1 LNKYAIFD
9 SKINDFKESS
19 LKVLEPKN
27 LRPYCQ
33 SQRLLFPPNLRE
45 VIAEDDL
52 CMVVDEVV
60 NSLDLSCLYAK
71 VPSEGNL
78 SYHPKM
84 MLKILVYGYANG
96 IFSSRKIAKALGENV
111 AFIYLA
117 AWQRPDFRTINNFRK
132 NNLSELD
139 HLFVQIVRI
148 CQKLKMVKLGHVS
161 IDSSRFKANAADR
174 RSYDRKRIERE
185 IKRLLDQAEDADQK
199 EDALFGPDNSGDELP
214 EEIRDRKRRIEKL
227 KEIKKQLDQEDK
239 EKLNAT
245 DTDAVFMKTTAGIK
259 TAYNAQAAVDE
270 HQQVIVAADVTNQSY
285 DVDQLLPM
293 VDQTQEN
300 TASSLSVLSADAGYS
315 SADNLEQL
323 EARKID
329 AYIPDDQY
337 QSRLRG
343 KKVARFDK
351 DNFVYDPRGDMF
363 ICPEGKQLPFV
374 YRQRRNDKGAYLIY
388 QCSGCSECGHWGQC
402 TTNKK
407 GRTVCRRKIDEKI
420 KQMRLKL
427 DSESGKAIYAKRK
440 VIVEPVF
447 GQIKAV
453 QGFTDFKLRGLKK
466 VNAEFKLVAI
476 AHNLRKI
483 SKYIHKKGID
493 LATKLAEGQLQPQL
507 AAS

>member
-1 LNKYAIFD
+1 
-9 SKINDFKESS
+9 
-19 LKVLEPKN
+19 LKVFEPKN

-45 VIAEDDL
+45 VIADDDL
-52 CMVVDEVV
+52 CLVVDEVV
-60 NSLDLSCLYAK
+60 NLLDLSALYAK

-84 MLKILVYGYANG
+84 MLKIVVYAYASG

-139 HLFVQIVRI
+139 DLFVQIVRI
-148 CQKLKMVKLGHVS
+148 CQKLKMVKLGHIS

-174 RSYDRKRIERE
+174 RSYDRKRIARE
-185 IKRLLDQAEDADQK
+185 IKRLLDQAEEADQK
-199 EDALFGPDNSGDELP
+199 EDAQFGPENSGDELP
-214 EEIRDRKRRIEKL
+214 KEIRDRNRRIEKL

-245 DTDAVFMKTTAGIK
+245 DADAVFMKTTAGIK

-270 HQQVIVAADVTNQSY
+270 HQQVIIAADVTNQSY
-285 DVDQLLPM
+285 DVDHLLPM
-293 VDQTQEN
+293 VDQAQEN
-300 TASSLSVLSADAGYS
+300 TASSLRVLSADAGYS
-315 SADNLEQL
+315 SADNLERL
-323 EARKID
+323 EARNID

-351 DNFVYDPRGDMF
+351 DNFGYDPRRDVF

-388 QCSGCSECGHWGQC
+388 QCSGGSECGHWGQC

-407 GRTVCRRKIDEKI
+407 GRTVCRRDIDEKI

-427 DSESGKAIYAKRK
+427 DSKLGKAIYAKRK

-476 AHNLRKI
+476 AHNVRKI
-483 SKYIHKKGID
+483 SKYIHKKGIN
-493 LATKLAEGQLQPQL
+493 LAAKLAQSQLQPQL

>member
-1 LNKYAIFD
+1 LKKYAIYD
-9 SKINDFKESS
+9 DFKESS

-27 LRPYCQ
+27 VRPYSQ
-33 SQRLLFPPNLRE
+33 SQSLLFPPNLRE

-52 CMVVDEVV
+52 CMVVDEIV
-60 NSLDLSCLYAK
+60 NSLDLSCLYTK

-84 MLKILVYGYANG
+84 MLKIFVYAYANG

-117 AWQRPDFRTINNFRK
+117 AWQRPDFRTINNFRN
-132 NNLSELD
+132 NNLNELD
-139 HLFVQIVRI
+139 ELFVQIVRI
-148 CQKLKMVKLGHVS
+148 CQKLKMVKLGHIS

-174 RSYDRKRIERE
+174 RSYDRKRIEAE
-185 IKRLLDQAEDADQK
+185 IKRLLDQAQKVDEK
-199 EDALFGPDNSGDELP
+199 EDALFGPENSGDELP
-214 EEIRDRKRRIEKL
+214 KEIRDRKGRIEKL
-227 KEIKKQLDQEDK
+227 KEIRNQLDQEDK

-270 HQQVIVAADVTNQSY
+270 HRQVIIAADVTNESY
-285 DVDQLLPM
+285 DVDHLVAM
-293 VDQTQEN
+293 VDQVEEN
-300 TASSLSVLSADAGYS
+300 TASSVSVLSADAGYS

-337 QSRLRG
+337 QSRLRR
-343 KKVARFDK
+343 KKVAPFDK
-351 DNFVYDPRGDMF
+351 DNFGYDQRRDVF
-363 ICPEGKQLPFV
+363 ICPEGRQLPFV
-374 YRQRRNDKGAYLIY
+374 YRQRRNDKGSYRIY
-388 QCSGCSECGHWGQC
+388 QCSGCSECGHFGQC

-407 GRTVCRRKIDEKI
+407 GRTVCRRDIDEKV

-427 DSESGKAIYAKRK
+427 DSESGKAIYARRK

-466 VNAEFKLVAI
+466 VNGEFKLVAI
-476 AHNLRKI
+476 AHNVKKI

-493 LATKLAEGQLQPQL
+493 LATKLAEGRLQLQL

>member
-1 LNKYAIFD
+1 LL
-9 SKINDFKESS
+9 KESA

-27 LRPYCQ
+27 VRPYSQ

-52 CMVVDEVV
+52 CMVIDEVV
-60 NSLDLSCLYAK
+60 NFLDLSVLYAK

-84 MLKILVYGYANG
+84 MLKIVVYAYANG

-139 HLFVQIVRI
+139 DLFVQIVRI
-148 CQKLKMVKLGHVS
+148 CQKLKMVKLGHIS

-185 IKRLLDQAEDADQK
+185 VKRLLDQAEKIDQK
-199 EDALFGPDNSGDELP
+199 EDALFGAENSGDELP
-214 EEIRDRKRRIEKL
+214 KEIRDRNRRIEKL
-227 KEIKKQLDQEDK
+227 KEIKKKLDQEDK

-245 DTDAVFMKTTAGIK
+245 DTDAVFMKTSAGIK
-259 TAYNAQAAVDE
+259 TAYNAQVAVDE
-270 HQQVIVAADVTNQSY
+270 HSQVIVATEVSNQSY
-285 DVDQLLPM
+285 DFDHLLAL
-293 VDQTQEN
+293 VDQTEAN
-300 TASSLSVLSADAGYS
+300 TQGSITVLTADAGYS
-315 SADNLEQL
+315 SADNLQQL
-323 EARKID
+323 EAHHID
-329 AYIPDDQY
+329 AYIPDAQH
-337 QSRLRG
+337 QCRARG
-343 KKVARFDK
+343 KTCAPFDK
-351 DNFVYDPRGDMF
+351 DNFSYDKSRDVF
-363 ICPEGKQLPFV
+363 ICPQGKELKFRYP
-374 YRQRRNDKGAYLIY
+374 QRRNDKDGYLIY
-388 QCSGCSECGHWGQC
+388 QCAECSCCQHFGQC
-402 TTNKK
+402 TKNKK
-407 GRTVCRRKIDEKI
+407 GRTVHRRILDEKI

-427 DSESGKAIYAKRK
+427 DSEPGKAIYAKRK

-447 GQIKAV
+447 GQIKAA
-453 QGFTDFKLRGLKK
+453 QGFTVFKLRGLKK

-483 SKYIHKKGID
+483 SKFIYKKGVD
-493 LATKLAEGQLQPQL
+493 LATKLNERQLQPQL
-507 AAS
+507 AAG

>member
-1 LNKYAIFD
+1 MCNIWLQNYFL
-9 SKINDFKESS
+9 KESA

-27 LRPYCQ
+27 VRPYSQ
-33 SQRLLFPPNLRE
+33 SQSLLFPPNLRE

-71 VPSEGNL
+71 VSSEGNL

-84 MLKILVYGYANG
+84 MLKILVYAYASG
-96 IFSSRKIAKALGENV
+96 IFSSRKIAKAVGENV

-132 NNLSELD
+132 NNLIELD
-139 HLFVQIVRI
+139 ELFVQIVRI
-148 CQKLKMVKLGHVS
+148 CQRLKMVSLGHIS

-174 RSYDRKRIERE
+174 RSYDRKRIARE
-185 IKRLLDQAEDADQK
+185 IKRLLDQAQKADQQ
-199 EDALFGPDNSGDELP
+199 EDALFGPENSGDELP
-214 EEIRDRKRRIEKL
+214 KEIRDRKPRIEKL
-227 KEIKKQLDQEDK
+227 KQIRKQLDEEDK

-245 DTDAVFMKTTAGIK
+245 DADAVFMKTTAGIK
-259 TAYNAQAAVDE
+259 TAYNAQAAVDAQE
-270 HQQVIVAADVTNQSY
+270 QVIVATEVTNQSY
-285 DVDQLLPM
+285 DFDHLLPM
-293 VDQTQEN
+293 VDQTEAN
-300 TASSLSVLSADAGYS
+300 TEASINVLTADAGYS
-315 SADNLEQL
+315 CADNLEKL
-323 EARKID
+323 ENRQID
-329 AYIPDDQY
+329 AYIPDAQH
-337 QSRLRG
+337 QGQARG
-343 KKVARFDK
+343 KALSPFHK
-351 DNFVYDPRGDMF
+351 DNFSYDESRDVF
-363 ICPEGKQLPFV
+363 ICPEGKELKFRYP
-374 YRQRRNDKGAYLIY
+374 QRRNDKDGYLIY
-388 QCSGCSECGHWGQC
+388 QSSECSACDNFGQC
-402 TTNKK
+402 TKNKK
-407 GRTVCRRKIDEKI
+407 GRTVHRRVLDEKI

-493 LATKLAEGQLQPQL
+493 LATKLAEGQLQTEL

>member
-1 LNKYAIFD
+1 M
-9 SKINDFKESS
+9 KI
-19 LKVLEPKN
+19 LEPKN
-27 LRPYCQ
+27 LRPYSQ
-33 SQRLLFPPNLRE
+33 SQNLLFPPNLRE
-45 VIAEDDL
+45 VIADDDL

-60 NSLDLSCLYAK
+60 NLLDLSALYAK

-84 MLKILVYGYANG
+84 MLKILVYAYANG

-139 HLFVQIVRI
+139 DLFVQIVRI
-148 CQKLKMVKLGHVS
+148 CQKLKMVKLGHIS

-185 IKRLLDQAEDADQK
+185 IKRLLDQAEKADQK
-199 EDALFGPDNSGDELP
+199 EDALLGPENSGDELP
-214 EEIRDRKRRIEKL
+214 KEIRDRKRRIEKL
-227 KEIKKQLDQEDK
+227 KEIKKQLDQEEK

-245 DTDAVFMKTTAGIK
+245 DVDAVFMKTTAGIK
-259 TAYNAQAAVDE
+259 TAYNAQTAVDE
-270 HQQVIVAADVTNQSY
+270 HQQVIIAADVTNQSY
-285 DVDQLLPM
+285 DADHLLPM
-293 VDQTQEN
+293 VDQAQEN

-315 SADNLEQL
+315 SADNLEKL
-323 EARKID
+323 EKRKID

-343 KKVARFDK
+343 KQVAPFHK
-351 DNFVYDPRGDMF
+351 DNFDFDPRGDVF

-388 QCSGCSECGHWGQC
+388 QCSSCSECSHFGQC

-407 GRTVCRRKIDEKI
+407 GRTVCRRDIDEKI

-453 QGFTDFKLRGLKK
+453 QGFTDFKLRSLKK

-476 AHNLRKI
+476 AHNVRKI

-493 LATKLAEGQLQPQL
+493 LATKLSEGQLQPQL

>member
-1 LNKYAIFD
+1 M
-9 SKINDFKESS
+9 
-19 LKVLEPKN
+19 KVFEPKN

-45 VIAEDDL
+45 VIADDDL
-52 CMVVDEVV
+52 CLVVDEVV
-60 NSLDLSCLYAK
+60 NLLDLSALYAK

-84 MLKILVYGYANG
+84 MLKIVVYAYASG

-139 HLFVQIVRI
+139 DLFVQIVRI
-148 CQKLKMVKLGHVS
+148 CQKLKMVKLGHIS

-174 RSYDRKRIERE
+174 RSYDRKRIARE
-185 IKRLLDQAEDADQK
+185 IKRLLDQAEEADQK
-199 EDALFGPDNSGDELP
+199 EDAQFGPENSGDELP
-214 EEIRDRKRRIEKL
+214 KEIRDRNRRIEKL

-245 DTDAVFMKTTAGIK
+245 DADAVFMKTTAGIK

-270 HQQVIVAADVTNQSY
+270 HQQVIIAADVTNQSY
-285 DVDQLLPM
+285 DVDHLLPM
-293 VDQTQEN
+293 VDQAQEN
-300 TASSLSVLSADAGYS
+300 TASSLRVLSADAGYS
-315 SADNLEQL
+315 SADNLERL
-323 EARKID
+323 EARNID

-351 DNFVYDPRGDMF
+351 DNFGYDPRRDVF

-388 QCSGCSECGHWGQC
+388 QCSGGSECGHWGQC

-407 GRTVCRRKIDEKI
+407 GRTVCRRDIDEKI

-427 DSESGKAIYAKRK
+427 DSKLGKAIYAKRK
-440 VIVEPVF
+440 VVVEPVF

-476 AHNLRKI
+476 AHNVRKI
-483 SKYIHKKGID
+483 SKYIHKKGIN
-493 LATKLAEGQLQPQL
+493 LAAKLAQSQLQPQL